1 MGKYWKILD
10 MPACRYHR
18 WVFEASVVLSRNRMD
33 YSTVVSKIT
42 PSIAKIFCLVGGNVV
57 GTGSGFL
64 YSKAGIMVTCDH
76 VIEGSQSL
84 LCRFSDEEKFYTAK
98 IALRDQEHD
107 LVLLKIEDVGKR
119 APLACAKQE
128 DIKVGMPILF
138 SGFPLSLEALT
149 NHQGVLSA
157 IAKDAVGVVTY
168 LIDGTVNSG
177 NSGCPLMNNKGE
189 VIGVVNA
196 KRRERSDLLS
206 KVEKMQL
213 GAVALHGV
221 DLVEIYQALISNVQL
236 GIGYAVPASYIP
248 EHKELAEKTVR
259 PVPPKVK

>member
-1 MGKYWKILD
+1 
-10 MPACRYHR
+10 
-18 WVFEASVVLSRNRMD
+18 MD
-33 YSTVVSKIT
+33 YSDIVSKIT
-42 PSIAKIFCLVGGNVV
+42 PSIAKVFSLVGDNVV

-64 YSKAGIMVTCDH
+64 YAKTGVMVTCDH

-84 LCRFSDEEKFYTAK
+84 LCRFSGEDKFYTVK

-107 LVLLKIEDVGKR
+107 LALLKIDNVSERIPLPR
-119 APLACAKQE
+119 ARQE
-128 DIKVGMPILF
+128 DIKVGMQILF

-149 NHQGVLSA
+149 THQGILSA
-157 IAKDAVGVVTY
+157 ITEDAVGVTTY

-177 NSGCPLMNNKGE
+177 NSGCPLMNTKGE

-196 KRRERSDLLS
+196 KRRERHDLLS

-213 GAVALHGV
+213 GAVSLHGV

-248 EHKELAEKTVR
+248 EHKELIEKSSSSMQ
-259 PVPPKVK
+259 PKSKVK